1 MDTGQNPGQGPQNR
15 EELLEALTRL
25 RAEGAI
31 DEAEETT
38 LIRHYDELQH
48 EYKAELAKAEPEFLR
63 RCEQDGKEAA
73 TKWLA
78 GMAHELGRRQGEA
91 TRKITDQLRV
101 VTG

>member
-1 MDTGQNPGQGPQNR
+1 MDAGQNPGQGPQNR

-38 LIRHYDELQH
+38 LIRHYDELQQ
-48 EYKAELAKAEPEFLR
+48 EFKAEMAKVEPEFRR
-63 RCEQDGKEAA
+63 RCEEDGKEAA
-73 TKWLA
+73 TKWLGEAA
-78 GMAHELGRRQGEA
+78 GELGRRHGEA
-91 TRKITDQLRV
+91 TRKITDQLRA